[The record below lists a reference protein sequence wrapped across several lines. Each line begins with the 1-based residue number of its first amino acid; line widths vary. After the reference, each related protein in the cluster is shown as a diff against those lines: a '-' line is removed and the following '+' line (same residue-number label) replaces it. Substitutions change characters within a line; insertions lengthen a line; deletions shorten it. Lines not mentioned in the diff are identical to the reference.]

1 MAKMIAYDQQA
12 REAMK
17 RGVATL
23 TKAVRSTLGPA
34 GHNVILQKSFGSPLV
49 TRDGVT
55 VAKEI
60 ELEDAFEN
68 MGARMVR
75 EVASKTNDV
84 AGDGTTTATVLA
96 EAIYVEGLR
105 AVVAGINPVYLKNGI
120 EKAVDDVTAH
130 LKAKSI
136 KVKGRKEM
144 AQVATIAG
152 NNDAQIGELVADAM
166 DRVGKDGVVTIE
178 EGKSMQTEVE
188 WVEGMQFDRGYL
200 SPYFV
205 TNPDAMECVLEDAYI
220 LIHEKKLSNIREL
233 VPLLEKVAKSGKPL
247 LILAEEVEGEA
258 LATLVVNR
266 LRGTFK
272 CCAVKAPAYGD
283 RRKAMLEDI
292 AILTGGKAVF
302 ENLGVKLENLG
313 LEMLGRAKRVIIDKD
328 NTTIVEGAGKAAE
341 IKARIAQIEQENEKS
356 TSDYDREKLQERKA
370 KLAGGVGKI
379 SVGGATEAEV
389 KEKKLRFEDAL
400 NATRAAVQEGIVPGG
415 GVALIRAAAAS
426 KPEGLNQDEQTG
438 YQIVLRACRSPL
450 TWIAENA
457 GKDGSLVC
465 SKVADGK
472 GNFGYNAA
480 TDVYEDLVEA
490 GVIDPAK
497 VVRTALENAASVA
510 TLMLTSDALI
520 AEKPKDEGKK

>member
-49 TRDGVT
+49 TRDGAT

-96 EAIYVEGLR
+96 EAIFVEGLR
-105 AVVAGINPVYLKNGI
+105 AVVAGVNPVYLKNGI

-130 LKAKSI
+130 LKSKSI

-205 TNPDAMECVLEDAYI
+205 TNPNAMECILEDAYI
-220 LIHEKKLSNIREL
+220 LIHEKKISNIREL
-233 VPLLEKVAKSGKPL
+233 VPLLAATAKRRRPL
-247 LILAEEVEGEA
+247 LRFIRKNGR
-258 LATLVVNR
+258 LAT
-266 LRGTFK
+266 
-272 CCAVKAPAYGD
+272 AVAS
-283 RRKAMLEDI
+283 
-292 AILTGGKAVF
+292 
-302 ENLGVKLENLG
+302 NS
-313 LEMLGRAKRVIIDKD
+313 
-328 NTTIVEGAGKAAE
+328 IVSAFGA
-341 IKARIAQIEQENEKS
+341 
-356 TSDYDREKLQERKA
+356 
-370 KLAGGVGKI
+370 
-379 SVGGATEAEV
+379 
-389 KEKKLRFEDAL
+389 
-400 NATRAAVQEGIVPGG
+400 
-415 GVALIRAAAAS
+415 
-426 KPEGLNQDEQTG
+426 
-438 YQIVLRACRSPL
+438 
-450 TWIAENA
+450 
-457 GKDGSLVC
+457 
-465 SKVADGK
+465 
-472 GNFGYNAA
+472 
-480 TDVYEDLVEA
+480 
-490 GVIDPAK
+490 
-497 VVRTALENAASVA
+497 
-510 TLMLTSDALI
+510 
-520 AEKPKDEGKK
+520 